1 MERLLKDPLYSHT
14 PVMLNEVLKLL
25 APKNGEKFLD
35 CTFGAGGFS
44 KAILDYCPCYVTA
57 LDKDPNVITI
67 AQELTAKY
75 KDRFNFIHTSFLGS
89 IDKLKPTQFD
99 GIVMDLGVSSMQLD
113 NGERGFS
120 FTNDGPLDMRMSSSG
135 ITAADFI
142 NNASEQEIADVIYK
156 YGEEKSSRKIAKK
169 IVAERQVE
177 EINTTGRL
185 ASIVRSCIG
194 FRKGKIDSATKTFQ
208 GIRIY
213 INNELGELEQFLSYI
228 NYILGPNGR
237 LVILSFHSLEDRIVK
252 SFFKKN
258 SAPVEARSKYAKDFQ
273 HSDPSKWL
281 KILTKKPLSPSLVEI
296 KSNPRARSAKLRAA
310 IKVGHYVN

>member
-1 MERLLKDPLYSHT
+1 M
-14 PVMLNEVLKLL
+14 
-25 APKNGEKFLD
+25 
-35 CTFGAGGFS
+35 
-44 KAILDYCPCYVTA
+44 
-57 LDKDPNVITI
+57 
-67 AQELTAKY
+67 
-75 KDRFNFIHTSFLGS
+75 
-89 IDKLKPTQFD
+89 
-99 GIVMDLGVSSMQLD
+99 
-113 NGERGFS
+113 
-120 FTNDGPLDMRMSSSG
+120 
-135 ITAADFI
+135 
-142 NNASEQEIADVIYK
+142 
-156 YGEEKSSRKIAKK
+156 
-169 IVAERQVE
+169 E

-252 SFFKKN
+252 SFLKKN